1 MRISK
6 EGVAFIASFESFVSK
21 PYLDTG
27 DVPTIGYGTTIY
39 PNGKKVKMS
48 DKPITEAE
56 ALAYKMYH
64 IEKRCY
70 PYIDVVLNQNQ
81 FDAICSFV
89 YNVGGEAFRTSTLRK
104 KIIANAPY
112 EEIKEQFLRWNRD
125 NGKVVNGLTKRRE
138 KEAQLYG
145 KPIELLTQTP

>member
-27 DVPTIGYGTTIY
+27 HVPTIGYGTTIY

-104 KIIANAPY
+104 KIIANRFRMLILSCCIY
-112 EEIKEQFLRWNRD
+112 VFLSSFYYN
-125 NGKVVNGLTKRRE
+125 VNSITRH
-138 KEAQLYG
+138 
-145 KPIELLTQTP
+145 T